1 MSKEKAMK
9 KPGRVTM
16 LILAATALVGGPAL
30 AADMSTSKTDTTK
43 AGFEAQHTMSGTVTS
58 IDQKTGMMQL
68 KTAEGTLHLH
78 FPPSQVQNIKKGEKA
93 TVELAIRPETSPSA
107 SPAHTSGA
115 AKK

>member
-1 MSKEKAMK
+1 MTKL
-9 KPGRVTM
+9 GRMTI
-16 LILAATALVGGPAL
+16 LTLAASALVGGPAL

-58 IDQKTGMMQL
+58 VDEKTGMVHL

-78 FPPSQVQNIKKGEKA
+78 FPSSQIQNIKKGEKA
-93 TVELAIRPETSPSA
+93 TVELAIRPEMSPSA

>member
-1 MSKEKAMK
+1 MTKLVRM
-9 KPGRVTM
+9 T
-16 LILAATALVGGPAL
+16 ILAVAASALVGGPAL
-30 AADMSTSKTDTTK
+30 AADMSTSKTDMTK

-58 IDQKTGMMQL
+58 IDAKTGMVNL
-68 KTAEGTLHLH
+68 KTVEGALHLH
-78 FPPSQVQNIKKGEKA
+78 FPPSQIQNIKKGEKA

>member
-1 MSKEKAMK
+1 MSRL
-9 KPGRVTM
+9 GRMAILT
-16 LILAATALVGGPAL
+16 LAATAMVGGSAL

-43 AGFEAQHTMSGTVTS
+43 AGFEAKHTMSGTVTS
-58 IDQKTGMMQL
+58 IDEKTGMMHL

-78 FPPSQVQNIKKGEKA
+78 FPPSQIQNIKKGEKA